1 MNFDLGEY
9 ASYIGPAYAVTVLAL
24 GGMMLWAVAAWRAAK
39 KQLAALESR
48 K

>member
-9 ASYIGPAYAVTVLAL
+9 ASYIGPAYAVTIVAL
-24 GGMMLWAVAAWRAAK
+24 GGMTIWAVAGWRAAK
-39 KQLAALESR
+39 AKLAALESR

>member
-24 GGMMLWAVAAWRAAK
+24 GVMILWAVAGWRAAK